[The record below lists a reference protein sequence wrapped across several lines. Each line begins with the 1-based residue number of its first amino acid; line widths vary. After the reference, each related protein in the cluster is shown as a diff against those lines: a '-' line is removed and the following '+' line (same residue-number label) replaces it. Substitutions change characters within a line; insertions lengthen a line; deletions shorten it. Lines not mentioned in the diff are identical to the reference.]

1 MVFSCPVLPQEAK
14 TASPPAAA
22 FSEDS
27 ARAATSE
34 DTAVD
39 RSSPEVHSAFSDNPP
54 PSTEGNAA
62 EKSESMDI
70 SSGGVG
76 EGSAEASKDESS
88 ESGNVVL
95 EQQQSNEVP
104 GEDSNA
110 VDTVTQGRWEDKAC
124 PQETKGTKD
133 SEEGEGVADRSV
145 EEDESQGTKQE
156 GDSVAA
162 NKEAAHEMEPA
173 AECTADS
180 EQDAT
185 ADDALDQLED
195 GEGNKV
201 ADEAVLGQAESGVQ
215 HDESSKVDGEAVLG
229 QAESGVQHD
238 EGSKVD
244 GEALLGPAEGHMES
258 DDGSKLVEEESSLAK
273 AGDQHEMTRDD
284 CQDNGEDVDQNKPEE
299 IPSKIGAEE
308 VMDLDTRPGEQE
320 PDSEVPAEEEQKL
333 SQEDDVAME
342 LDQEVVVEGKV
353 CAQDDVGLELED
365 IQKPASENGK
375 DISSQ
380 RDCVAAEK
388 EEKGSEGKAHSP
400 EEEELAT
407 ETDKEMVQQQGDS
420 TVPEEE
426 EEVIPEEDKGI
437 ADRESRQ
444 EDPEEP
450 TPEEPT
456 PEKPTPEAPASEKPA
471 SEKPTPEEQMEP
483 SPESGD
489 KPAVEDKGEPSEGY
503 SQAGTDKSSVADG
516 HRKAEDASGGDERP
530 CSLDKSGDQGHMGP
544 SAGSSHPQSGEPEE
558 SESARSDGVAPERYR
573 DKVS

>member
-104 GEDSNA
+104 GDYSNA

-173 AECTADS
+173 AECRADS

-195 GEGNKV
+195 GEGNKVADEAVLGQAESGVQHDEGSKV

-284 CQDNGEDVDQNKPEE
+284 CPDNGEDVDQNKPEE

-380 RDCVAAEK
+380 RDCVAAV
-388 EEKGSEGKAHSP
+388 SYTH
-400 EEEELAT
+400 LT
-407 ETDKEMVQQQGDS
+407 L
-420 TVPEEE
+420 
-426 EEVIPEEDKGI
+426 
-437 ADRESRQ
+437 
-444 EDPEEP
+444 P
-450 TPEEPT
+450 TMP
-456 PEKPTPEAPASEKPA
+456 
-471 SEKPTPEEQMEP
+471 
-483 SPESGD
+483 D
-489 KPAVEDKGEPSEGY
+489 V
-503 SQAGTDKSSVADG
+503 
-516 HRKAEDASGGDERP
+516 
-530 CSLDKSGDQGHMGP
+530 
-544 SAGSSHPQSGEPEE
+544 
-558 SESARSDGVAPERYR
+558 
-573 DKVS
+573 